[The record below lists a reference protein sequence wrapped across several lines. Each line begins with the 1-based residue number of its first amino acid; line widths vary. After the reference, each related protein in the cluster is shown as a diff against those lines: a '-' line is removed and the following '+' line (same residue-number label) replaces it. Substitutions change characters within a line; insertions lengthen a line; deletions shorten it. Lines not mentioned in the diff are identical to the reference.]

1 MPARKPRPTSPAPP
15 LTKDEFEALAQFRYE
30 LRRFLRFSEQATHS
44 HGVTPLHYLL
54 LLQIKGYP
62 GREWATIT
70 ELAERLQAKHHGV
83 VSLVTRCEAAGL
95 VRRSTSAE
103 DRRRVEVR
111 LTAKGAKL
119 VERVANLHR
128 LELLSFRDV
137 FLVSGV
143 TSPRADRSW
152 R

>member
-1 MPARKPRPTSPAPP
+1 MPARKPRPTSPASP

-70 ELAERLQAKHHGV
+70 ELAERLQAKHRGV

-128 LELLSFRDV
+128 LELMSFRDV
-137 FLVSGV
+137 FLVSVV

>member
-1 MPARKPRPTSPAPP
+1 M
-15 LTKDEFEALAQFRYE
+15 TKEEFEALAQFRYE
-30 LRRFLRFSEQATHS
+30 LRRFLRFSEQATHT

-62 GREWATIT
+62 GRDWATIT

-83 VSLVTRCEAAGL
+83 VSLVTRCEEAGL
-95 VRRSTSAE
+95 VRRSTSTE

-111 LTAKGAKL
+111 VTAKGAKL
-119 VERVANLHR
+119 VERLAVLHR
-128 LELLSFRDV
+128 SELQSFRDV
-137 FLVSGV
+137 FRISGV
-143 TSPRADRSW
+143 TAPRADRAW

>member
-1 MPARKPRPTSPAPP
+1 M
-15 LTKDEFEALAQFRYE
+15 TKDEFEALAQFRYD
-30 LRRFLRFSEQATHS
+30 LRRFLRFSEQVTHE

-62 GREWATIT
+62 GRDWATIT

-83 VSLVTRCEAAGL
+83 VSLVTRCESAGL
-95 VRRSTSAE
+95 VRRSTSTE

-119 VERVANLHR
+119 VERLANLHR
-128 LELLSFRDV
+128 LELMSFRDV
-137 FLVSGV
+137 FNVSGV
-143 TSPRADRSW
+143 TAPRADRSW